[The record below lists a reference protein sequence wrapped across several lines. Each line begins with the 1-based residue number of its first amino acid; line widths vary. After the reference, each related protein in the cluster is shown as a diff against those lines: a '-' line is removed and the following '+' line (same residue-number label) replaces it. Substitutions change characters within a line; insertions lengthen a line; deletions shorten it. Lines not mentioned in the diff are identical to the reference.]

1 MLNKYVTAAATSC
14 VQKYVCVFYRDGK
27 KGEERY
33 GLGCGCWDH
42 KGLGVEMG
50 GGGGGGGSTV
60 SSCVFAFLWLY

>member
-50 GGGGGGGSTV
+50 GGAVPSLLV
-60 SSCVFAFLWLY
+60 SLRFSGCTR